1 MLNIEIDQLNEEISQ
16 CIDRSFDIFG
26 PAMKHFVFHELT
38 RKTGIQTFMIPDQPG
53 KFIAEIKKMFGS
65 GSLAIEKQLNHQ
77 LGEKFHLDIGIE
89 DRFVDV
95 IAMVREKRA
104 RDSDV
109 RISSAGSVNPWTR

>member
-1 MLNIEIDQLNEEISQ
+1 
-16 CIDRSFDIFG
+16 
-26 PAMKHFVFHELT
+26 
-38 RKTGIQTFMIPDQPG
+38 
-53 KFIAEIKKMFGS
+53 
-65 GSLAIEKQLNHQ
+65 